1 LVLKITQTMFAM
13 PIIDF
18 NSHGL
23 DKFWIYWAATIP
35 LTAVVMV
42 VVFLLIL
49 PPEENPVVSLYRK
62 FSPSYRKHTNSNVDI
77 YGVKPPESDDVP
89 ESEVEEFPVKGGI
102 STASIDVGDNV
113 DEVQSAR
120 KRSKWRIF
128 GPSEATDEEAGMKND
143 GKRKLVK
150 QR

>member
-1 LVLKITQTMFAM
+1 MFAM
-13 PIIDF
+13 PILDF

-49 PPEENPVVSLYRK
+49 PPEENPVVSLYRM
-62 FSPSYRKHTNSNVDI
+62 FSPGYRKNTNSNVDV
-77 YGVKPPESDDVP
+77 YGVKPPGDSDDVP
-89 ESEVEEFPVKGGI
+89 ESEVEEFSVKGGI
-102 STASIDVGDNV
+102 STASIDVGDDV
-113 DEVQSAR
+113 DEAQTAK
-120 KRSKWRIF
+120 KRSRWRIF
-128 GPSEATDEEAGMKND
+128 GHSEATDEEVGTKND

>member
-1 LVLKITQTMFAM
+1 MKMTQTMFAM
-13 PIIDF
+13 PILDF
-18 NSHGL
+18 NSKGL
-23 DKFWIYWAATIP
+23 DKFWIYWAVTIP
-35 LTAVVMV
+35 VTAFVMV

-49 PPEENPVVSLYRK
+49 PPEENPVVSLYRM
-62 FSPSYRKHTNSNVDI
+62 FSPGYRKNTNSNVDI

-102 STASIDVGDNV
+102 STASIDVSDNV
-113 DEVQSAR
+113 DAEVQSAR
-120 KRSKWRIF
+120 KRFRWRIF
-128 GPSEATDEEAGMKND
+128 GHGAATDEEAGTKND

>member
-1 LVLKITQTMFAM
+1 MVLKITQTMFAM

-62 FSPSYRKHTNSNVDI
+62 FSPGYRKHTNSNVDI